1 MHGRT
6 PHVWAPRV
14 QFLGMSGSAG
24 PWTRHQLCPLIPA
37 GSIPGVRPGG
47 PPWPCA
53 TVQWERQAWGTAVP
67 RGPERGVS
75 EAERRPVREGRCHH
89 RWQWVPS
96 VRETAGSSWRN
107 IFVHLDLDNHQSD
120 FLDVSATQPASPEH
134 HQPTA
139 MSLRERLS
147 LQACPVRQ
155 QPEACSRNLLA
166 HGALI
171 NPVGLSVMSP
181 KKLLDGCFPGSQIK
195 GQGSGRLLN
204 Y

>member
-1 MHGRT
+1 MYGLEGHPG
-6 PHVWAPRV
+6 PAP
-14 QFLGMSGSAG
+14 
-24 PWTRHQLCPLIPA
+24 
-37 GSIPGVRPGG
+37 
-47 PPWPCA
+47 
-53 TVQWERQAWGTAVP
+53 QWERQAWGSAVP

-120 FLDVSATQPASPEH
+120 FLDVSATQPASPER

-139 MSLRERLS
+139 MSLLERLS

-166 HGALI
+166 QGALI
-171 NPVGLSVMSP
+171 NPVGLCVMSP
-181 KKLLDGCFPGSQIK
+181 KKLLGGCFPGSQIK